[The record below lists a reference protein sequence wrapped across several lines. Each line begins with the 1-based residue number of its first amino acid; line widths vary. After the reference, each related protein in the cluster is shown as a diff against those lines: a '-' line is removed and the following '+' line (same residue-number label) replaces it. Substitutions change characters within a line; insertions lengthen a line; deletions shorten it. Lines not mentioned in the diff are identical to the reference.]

1 MSSSSSAKSGSVI
14 SISTLP
20 LPLSCTVNTESVP
33 IIENV
38 ESVFDKNNRF
48 RVKISLLSLAQPGTT
63 LQLDV
68 GLINA
73 PSLEK
78 ITINTLEIDDVE
90 DKDMMTFENIDIS
103 DPPQQ
108 QSKRRLH
115 NKSKRVRIKKKKSR
129 TKFDGV
135 IVEGVPSL
143 WFESEINVVSI
154 LDDMKQNSI
163 YVNCMSKHNRFVV
176 DCQLDFLFT
185 NHLWIR
191 FKEKYGSSL
200 SDCMVRKETEI
211 GARSAKYFR
220 QCTDN

>member
-48 RVKISLLSLAQPGTT
+48 RVKISLPSLAQPGTT

-154 LDDMKQNSI
+154 LDDMK
-163 YVNCMSKHNRFVV
+163 
-176 DCQLDFLFT
+176 
-185 NHLWIR
+185 
-191 FKEKYGSSL
+191 
-200 SDCMVRKETEI
+200 
-211 GARSAKYFR
+211 
-220 QCTDN
+220 

>member
-1 MSSSSSAKSGSVI
+1 M
-14 SISTLP
+14 
-20 LPLSCTVNTESVP
+20 
-33 IIENV
+33 
-38 ESVFDKNNRF
+38 
-48 RVKISLLSLAQPGTT
+48 
-63 LQLDV
+63 
-68 GLINA
+68 GLINV

-143 WFESEINVVSI
+143 WFELEINVVSI

-163 YVNCMSKHNRFVV
+163 YVNCMSKHDRFVV

-191 FKEKYGSSL
+191 FKEKIWFF
-200 SDCMVRKETEI
+200 VE
-211 GARSAKYFR
+211 
-220 QCTDN
+220 